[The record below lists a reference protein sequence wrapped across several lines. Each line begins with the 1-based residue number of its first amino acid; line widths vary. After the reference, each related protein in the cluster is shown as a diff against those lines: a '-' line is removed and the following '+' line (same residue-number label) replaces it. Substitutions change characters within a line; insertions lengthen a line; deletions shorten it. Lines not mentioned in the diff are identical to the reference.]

1 MGFIGDGIVVFSA
14 AAATAN
20 PPPQPHRPWVA
31 HRPLAVASHACQRPR
46 SGGRRQLWACGVGAM
61 DCGQAGGSDGGS
73 MRPLAGSRKASNGDH
88 YQMCDVV
95 SRQAAA
101 MGQKR
106 EVQMACLEEL
116 RLR

>member
-1 MGFIGDGIVVFSA
+1 
-14 AAATAN
+14 
-20 PPPQPHRPWVA
+20 
-31 HRPLAVASHACQRPR
+31 
-46 SGGRRQLWACGVGAM
+46 M